1 MMGCRGQRGRAVE
14 VEGTLTLEPAV
25 VRVTLQQPTA
35 HRLLTGDHICR
46 LSLIKP
52 VGLLSCPPARARA
65 RAGRP
70 CGHRFSCGLAA
81 ALGAFELL
89 AKRVDPAEQRRQLQ
103 PEPHAHVVVDAAC
116 VDRSLQAA

>member
-1 MMGCRGQRGRAVE
+1 ME

-52 VGLLSCPPARARA
+52 VGLLSCPPARAHM
-65 RAGRP
+65 
-70 CGHRFSCGLAA
+70 CCSS
-81 ALGAFELL
+81 
-89 AKRVDPAEQRRQLQ
+89 
-103 PEPHAHVVVDAAC
+103 
-116 VDRSLQAA
+116 RSTPRHHSASGG